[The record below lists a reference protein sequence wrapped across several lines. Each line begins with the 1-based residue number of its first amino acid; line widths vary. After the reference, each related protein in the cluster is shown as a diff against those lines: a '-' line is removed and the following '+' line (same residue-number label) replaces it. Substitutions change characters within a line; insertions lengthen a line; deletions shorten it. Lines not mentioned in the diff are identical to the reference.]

1 MTERIFTD
9 SIAVRAEVPLFVGLV
24 GPSGGG
30 KTYSALRL
38 ATGIQQVT
46 GGDIFYIDTEANRA
60 KHYAELFKFRHI
72 PFTAP
77 FSPDDYLA
85 VIRHCQAKGAKIV
98 CVDSMSHEHEG
109 PGGVLEMHDKNALR
123 MAKGDENKTEQYN
136 FPAWAE
142 PKAQRRGLINAL
154 LQMQMHFVTCFR
166 AKEKLKMVKIKQEN
180 GFMKNTPVPQG
191 WQPIAGDEYVYEMT
205 LNCLLPPGCNGVPV
219 WAPEEKAE
227 AQMIKLPQQFRAM
240 FRDNPVLSESIGRK
254 LAEWAKGGAVT
265 PDAPPPAEKAPP
277 TVQATPV
284 APAPQTPPAA
294 PQSGQGL
301 PPAEYLAL
309 LSSVHSAPFLDDLK
323 LAGKAIAAV
332 KHRLNEDQ
340 HTQLAE
346 TYAEVQ
352 KSLTPATRPA

>member
-1 MTERIFTD
+1 MTDRVFTD
-9 SIAVRAEVPLFVGLV
+9 SPAVRSEVPLFVGLV

-60 KHYAELFKFRHI
+60 KHYAELFKFRHV

-85 VIRHCQAKGAKIV
+85 VIRHCQKQGAKIV

-109 PGGVLEMHDKNALR
+109 PGGVLEMHDKISLR
-123 MAKGDENKTEQYN
+123 MAKGDENRTEQYN

-142 PKAQRRGLINAL
+142 PKAQRRALINAL

-166 AKEKLKMVKIKQEN
+166 AKEKLKMVKVKQEN
-180 GFMKNTPVPQG
+180 GFLKNTPVPQG

-205 LNCLLPPGCNGVPV
+205 LNCLLLPGANGVPT

-227 AQMIKLPQQFRAM
+227 VQMIKLPQQFKAM
-240 FRDNPVLSESIGRK
+240 FKDNPVLSEAIGRK
-254 LAEWAKGGAVT
+254 LAEWAKGGPTAQAE
-265 PDAPPPAEKAPP
+265 APAPA
-277 TVQATPV
+277 Q
-284 APAPQTPPAA
+284 APQTPPA
-294 PQSGQGL
+294 GL
-301 PPAEYLAL
+301 PPLVDTTKPGGMATLMREAIDHARTLGGLKGIGATIKAHEAKFSPTETLDLRDRYAAKQAAL
-309 LSSVHSAPFLDDLK
+309 GVESTNFEGAN
-323 LAGKAIAAV
+323 G
-332 KHRLNEDQ
+332 
-340 HTQLAE
+340 
-346 TYAEVQ
+346 
-352 KSLTPATRPA
+352 